1 MRNKAFNIPKNSK
14 HDGYQE
20 VLLLWFISLLIKSP
34 KLVVLN
40 LLSAIKNEN
49 KQNEQLAE
57 EMHKSITYTNHSQSS
72 YISRRYV
79 INK

>member
-1 MRNKAFNIPKNSK
+1 M
-14 HDGYQE
+14 
-20 VLLLWFISLLIKSP
+20 IKSP

-57 EMHKSITYTNHSQSS
+57 EMHKSITYTNYSQSS